1 MCIIVDA
8 NTAHE
13 FGRALTEEALAIFEW
28 LMRDGGTIAA
38 GGRVKREL
46 VKTRFR
52 NIYHTLLLAGRLYQ
66 YDDDEVDRVEANVMA
81 QLDLRSDDP
90 HVIALARVSLCRLL
104 FSRDQD
110 LHADFCNPTILRPRG
125 RVYQDKSHHHLLRSA
140 RACRKP

>member
-81 QLDLRSDDP
+81 QLDLKIRRSSCDRAGTCFLVP
-90 HVIALARVSLCRLL
+90 AAVLERPGFARGLL
-104 FSRDQD
+104 
-110 LHADFCNPTILRPRG
+110 
-125 RVYQDKSHHHLLRSA
+125 
-140 RACRKP
+140 

>member
-66 YDDDEVDRVEANVMA
+66 YDDEVDRVEANVMA
-81 QLDLRSDDP
+81 QLHLRSDDP

-125 RVYQDKSHHHLLRSA
+125 RVYQGKSHHHLLRSA